1 MTVALP
7 SEDASLA
14 MRHLHPENFT
24 RSVGAVGC
32 LCFSRAGSAPQVSSP
47 VLTLQLFEWE
57 FSLMKVKELFLG
69 APLIL
74 PLARGQSQGRGHPW
88 ASCSVPWPP
97 LSFGE
102 ISLCKG
108 GFGGMLIFHISMV
121 TCSQT
126 FQRAT
131 SDCAEWKVSF
141 CVKFY
146 SLGERKTRKLQ
157 NKDRR
162 KLEQIA
168 LVFFFVA
175 LKLANTI

>member
-1 MTVALP
+1 MPACQWGSSTLRGRLVVY
-7 SEDASLA
+7 ASQGLA
-14 MRHLHPENFT
+14 HT
-24 RSVGAVGC
+24 S
-32 LCFSRAGSAPQVSSP
+32 SAPQVSSP
-47 VLTLQLFEWE
+47 VLILQLFEWE

-88 ASCSVPWPP
+88 ASSVPWPP

-108 GFGGMLIFHISMV
+108 GFGGLLIFHISMV

-131 SDCAEWKVSF
+131 SDCTELKVSF
-141 CVKFY
+141 WCVKFY

-157 NKDRR
+157 NKDWR
-162 KLEQIA
+162 KLEQVA
-168 LVFFFVA
+168 LVFFLVA